1 VGVKKEWVIA
11 MNYAK
16 YLAFI
21 LATVCVLIFQFT
33 AYSIWITMALS
44 FYVVAFGLMFGSMV
58 IHCVEIYNADK
69 IVRKNHLTTLEP
81 ELSPDGTIVPL
92 DGEYKGKEVE
102 VVSLK
107 SEKVW
112 SVLGAIFFA
121 LFTVFTFAVLVL
133 Y

>member
-1 VGVKKEWVIA
+1 MGVKKEWVIA